1 LKTTAVRIE
10 TSLELIERIPEICVA
25 VSESGIRNHRDL
37 VKMRQ
42 AGFDAFLV
50 GEHLMAAT
58 DPGAAL
64 YELLGQPPR
73 VTREQFDAAS
83 AATDAK
89 NGNWQN

>member
-1 LKTTAVRIE
+1 
-10 TSLELIERIPEICVA
+10 
-25 VSESGIRNHRDL
+25 
-37 VKMRQ
+37 
-42 AGFDAFLV
+42 
-50 GEHLMAAT
+50 MAAT